1 MASLVRLDVWSYFTG
16 DRRERGSSYR
26 GSVENNGC
34 TGNSTNTVSSES
46 NNTHRERPWLLI
58 ESSAVVVCSMC
69 GHQSLMAGQHHS
81 HHHHQWSTGNCNCK
95 MVRHFANCNRSCC
108 NRSEQRKKYKKT
120 GSVSSSTSQFLHF
133 HLSFSLVIVHCRIEV
148 IYLLANSTNN
158 LAVFGIICVCLCTT
172 HIHRLLL
179 DREDTG
185 SVYERRQTAKK

>member
-81 HHHHQWSTGNCNCK
+81 HHHHQRSTGNCNCK
-95 MVRHFANCNRSCC
+95 MVR
-108 NRSEQRKKYKKT
+108 QLRKLPFLLQSIRATKKVQKD
-120 GSVSSSTSQFLHF
+120 G
-133 HLSFSLVIVHCRIEV
+133 LSFKFYFSISPFPSLFLSRYRPLSHRV

-158 LAVFGIICVCLCTT
+158 LASSVCVFVHHT
-172 HIHRLLL
+172 HSPTFVR
-179 DREDTG
+179 
-185 SVYERRQTAKK
+185 